1 MSQQQLPMPDPH
13 MAQVWRIAAETARID
28 TAFTRREREERA
40 AYYERMAQSFEQ
52 AVRLGGK

>member
-1 MSQQQLPMPDPH
+1 MNQQQLPMPDPH

-40 AYYERMAQSFEQ
+40 AYYERQAQQFE
-52 AVRLGGK
+52 GTK